1 MVLLENDGA
10 PRMMQHRHGPFPL
23 QLTDLHASNIFVD
36 EHCNSPCL
44 IDQE

>member
-36 EHCNSPCL
+36 EDWNITCL
-44 IDQE
+44 IDLE